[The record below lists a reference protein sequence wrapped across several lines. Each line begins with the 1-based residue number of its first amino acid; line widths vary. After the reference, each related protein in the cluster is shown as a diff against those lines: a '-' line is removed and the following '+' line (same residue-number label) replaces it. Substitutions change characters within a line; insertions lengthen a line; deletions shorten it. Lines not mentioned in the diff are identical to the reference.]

1 MVSVDKINLQILRIK
16 NLPDLP
22 ASSMRI
28 IDAVNNPDISIE
40 ELTNILSLSPVL
52 VARLLGLANSAYF
65 GHSGEVSDLK
75 IAIMRVLGMNLVKSL
90 TLGVIL
96 NLVLDTRKCR
106 QFNNE
111 RLWMEALFTAILSQQ
126 FSRQIHDEA
135 LNPTFV
141 YTAGLL
147 LNIGVVAAVYLLPEE
162 TNQIFLN
169 TVKNASSVS
178 QEMSCLIGMNQY
190 QLGGILLQHW
200 HLPMLYQTVLK
211 EFKNSEYDGNEKKLI
226 DLLHISFALVKKS
239 LANQNDDFGPLVIRL
254 EPYGL
259 SVTEVQPIIDTLLSK
274 KDNIYQAALAICG
287 KSSG

>member
-1 MVSVDKINLQILRIK
+1 MASVDKINLQILRIK

-65 GHSGEVSDLK
+65 GYSGEVNDLK

-111 RLWMEALFTAILSQQ
+111 RLWMEALCTAILGQQ
-126 FSRQIHDEA
+126 FSRLIRDEA
-135 LNPTFV
+135 LNPTSV

-162 TNQIFLN
+162 TNQVFLN
-169 TVKNASSVS
+169 TIKNSSSVS

-190 QLGGILLQHW
+190 QLGGLLLQHW
-200 HLPMLYQTVLK
+200 HLPVFYQTVLK
-211 EFKNSEYDGNEKKLI
+211 EFKNSEYNGHEKKLI
-226 DLLHISFALVKKS
+226 DLLHTSFEIVKRI
-239 LANQNDDFGPLVIRL
+239 LAKQNADFGELVIRL
-254 EPYGL
+254 EPHGL
-259 SVTEVQPIIDTLLSK
+259 SAVEALPVIDAILSK